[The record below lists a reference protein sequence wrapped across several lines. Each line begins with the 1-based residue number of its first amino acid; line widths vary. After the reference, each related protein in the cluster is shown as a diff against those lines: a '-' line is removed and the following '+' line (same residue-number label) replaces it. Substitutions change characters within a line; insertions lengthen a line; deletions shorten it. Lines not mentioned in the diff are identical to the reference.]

1 MRKHAFDV
9 HAPGVHTSSGNSSMG
24 PNDFGRW
31 VKERRPPR
39 RLGKLMMS
47 SRAWKTHSDPW
58 RGVAKTAFGMDYM
71 RAYSCGV
78 DEEQREKQL
87 WEDGE
92 VGAEDRDRVL
102 GLQGF
107 DDDGMWSPLVA

>member
-1 MRKHAFDV
+1 MRKHAFDA
-9 HAPGVHTSSGNSSMG
+9 HAPGVHTSSGNSSTG
-24 PNDFGRW
+24 PTDFGRW

-47 SRAWKTHSDPW
+47 SRSWKTHSDPW

-71 RAYSCGV
+71 KAYSCEV
-78 DEEQREKQL
+78 DEEQRGRPPAGH
-87 WEDGE
+87 GE
-92 VGAEDRDRVL
+92 AGAEDRDRVL

-107 DDDGMWSPLVA
+107 DDEGM